1 MEMIRNN
8 HIALSVRKSFTSGP
22 ADVLLKKNG
31 HIEKL
36 NTEIYW

>member
-22 ADVLLKKNG
+22 ADVLLKKMVAK
-31 HIEKL
+31 KL
-36 NTEIYW
+36 YKI